1 MARKNHQLAVKRTA
15 AGLGLFALSPIAEEE
30 RIIQYKGRILSDDEA
45 EEVGGKYLFE
55 IDENRVIDGSSRR
68 NLARYIN
75 HSCRPNARE
84 RLARGRLWIWSARPI
99 QAGEEITIHYG
110 DEYFEQYI
118 KPKGCKCEACNAR
131 RKGGK
136 EGEAGA
142 ENSGI

>member
-1 MARKNHQLAVKRTA
+1 MTLETISARIMARKNHQLAVKRTA
-15 AGLGLFALSPIAEEE
+15 AGLGLFALSPIAAEE

-75 HSCRPNARE
+75 HSCRPNALE
-84 RLARGRLWIWSARPI
+84 RVSRGRLWIWSARPI

-110 DEYFEQYI
+110 GEYFEQYI
-118 KPKGCKCEACNAR
+118 KPKGCKCEACRAR
-131 RKGGK
+131 KK
-136 EGEAGA
+136 MKP
-142 ENSGI
+142 